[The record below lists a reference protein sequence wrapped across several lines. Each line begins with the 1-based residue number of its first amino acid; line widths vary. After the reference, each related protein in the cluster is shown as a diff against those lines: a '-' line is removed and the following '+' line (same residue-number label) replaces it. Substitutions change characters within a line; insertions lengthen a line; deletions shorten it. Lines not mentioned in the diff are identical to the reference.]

1 VLVEGAKEDRGT
13 LGHGR
18 VINLLSKSVLGPLGP
33 LATHFSFTGAASQ
46 GS

>member
-1 VLVEGAKEDRGT
+1 VLVEGAKEDRDART
-13 LGHGR
+13 WR

-33 LATHFSFTGAASQ
+33 LATHFLSPARSQ